1 MNPTLGIEVRA
12 DSATHHL
19 ANVIESSTRLSDS
32 KVNKSCSDQM
42 FGIYLV
48 SSQIGIDLP
57 SLSLFNSGRHRIRS
71 SSSFVFRIY
80 EMQWTRK
87 SSLLIFKMVCL
98 AANFPRTFI
107 YEPPNFFHR
116 SRSIGRLVVYV

>member
-1 MNPTLGIEVRA
+1 MLLRRHHKHNISHHHSFTNPTLEIEVKA

-57 SLSLFNSGRHRIRS
+57 SLSLFNSSLHRIHS
-71 SSSFVFRIY
+71 SSSFVFMKCGGL
-80 EMQWTRK
+80 ENQ
-87 SSLLIFKMVCL
+87 
-98 AANFPRTFI
+98 
-107 YEPPNFFHR
+107 
-116 SRSIGRLVVYV
+116 VY

>member
-1 MNPTLGIEVRA
+1 MNPTLETGVRA

-57 SLSLFNSGRHRIRS
+57 SLSLFNSGRRRVCS
-71 SSSFVFRIY
+71 SSSFVFMKCG
-80 EMQWTRK
+80 ELENQ
-87 SSLLIFKMVCL
+87 
-98 AANFPRTFI
+98 
-107 YEPPNFFHR
+107 
-116 SRSIGRLVVYV
+116 VY